1 MASKSAPRK
10 LRKKAPPLSFS
21 TASIGTSP
29 SQGSAAASLTSPSQ
43 LVLGYS
49 AGQLIRTPPVTS
61 SFNIE
66 DRQSPGSPT
75 PRSRIASEVAST
87 MAATIASPQPRA
99 RVNQTYHALGNKAD
113 LSHFANSHSH
123 SHSPFANAESS
134 LSDLAN
140 RETAHAGE
148 IPVAKMA
155 TLNVGD
161 GDALADNL
169 MGETSTLL
177 ATNMATVV
185 SAPQVISNSNAK
197 DLGRDNILNLP
208 RKEGNRETHPAS
220 LGETPVTT
228 AQEPLLTTNSEF
240 PTNTDA
246 NKQQWKA
253 AVKANNP
260 PRNPFNLSI
269 PPPQVHRRTA
279 SQGIQGIPSSN
290 THSGIA
296 LSNAYTQM
304 VESVEKANGTQAN
317 ANIQPPTMTT
327 CRNPFS
333 GPSGVAA
340 APDFEANFAEMMATL
355 ENSKPGD
362 LMGGMGGSGLLAR
375 ASSSAVGAMMRRGF
389 EDVAKDGLGMQSVN
403 LPTVQ
408 DTMVGNGS
416 RDGGM
421 LMGGKGNTLGC
432 SEVVQLRS
440 PFQTSM
446 QMQPMNHPTAQETMM
461 DVGSQASRTSS
472 VVQVKTPDRSSAI
485 QMRSPFQTSMQ
496 RSTHSTTQHH
506 ITNDGNLF
514 EGTSLSKGQQIRADP
529 LLGSNFPIT
538 TQMHQSGGQ
547 GDVMNNGGYNSGV
560 QDDNASS
567 SDIIGDFAREYGSAN
582 HNAWLTA
589 DMKNSSIQDNPA
601 ASMIGASPSTHANT
615 RMDMVGSSTQKPL
628 SKVVS
633 RPMDGVLLTGSSH
646 GNLSS
651 VSGGY
656 NMNFAPNTS
665 SQVMSGALASGLGLG
680 PDTNTHQQS
689 SPQKV
694 IRQMSATS
702 VHGHTPN
709 SSMGSGFGHMGS
721 QILNSPNHPVHSVLD
736 LRRSTTPTQSV
747 INHSN
752 AGSPAAVNAIARST
766 RSNYMTLATPE
777 ISFDNTVPNPL
788 HPASFHLDTPIFSA
802 RNPLHPPSFH
812 QPTPRAPWPT
822 LRVPIPPNPAV
833 SGNTPGYFEPTQ
845 ISSSQENANAN
856 TNLMN
861 LKRDMLMQ
869 FNPAFQQHQFMLNQK
884 SQNNIQS
891 PQQFH
896 HPMQL
901 DQFEAMMNQASME
914 NEADERGNQAN
925 IQGYTPPFSPPVSI
939 LNTLLSH
946 RVSRFENFQP
956 LTQDAIEPLRLCQV
970 AAGINSSL
978 QAYNLNSPMPFDG
991 KPAPRLPNYLTP
1003 DHRSKKIVDLDDRP
1017 LAVNKL
1023 TVGENFECDFCTGT
1037 PNLGGIDRYNHNFI
1051 EIWGPAGRE
1060 WCAGCK
1066 RTGKHTV
1073 AAALPEKN
1081 EHNKKGKRP
1090 AQEPAGCGPA
1100 PKRPIRSSSIS
1111 STKTTCSATAATAG
1125 YDRYAPLSEESN
1137 VFGDPLE
1144 ILSPI
1149 DNMLINPFM
1158 HNLTCRGAAYRQLDL
1173 DKTKICLAC
1182 KLRKMEIVR
1191 HGCHEEFTHIVAVNM
1206 DTQGQVGYAG
1216 QVLGAELRNG
1226 EGALGLG
1233 AAEGSLADLRFDV
1246 GRDLSEGNMTVEEIN
1261 SIVNVGL
1268 SAGGVQ
1274 VGSGSMNSGGMNL
1287 SSMQSG
1293 SIGMNTGIQ
1302 STSAQKN
1309 STNSRRNSIVNTH
1322 TEPRLSSHID
1332 FDLDS
1337 DLYCDMNSIL
1347 NSSMDS
1353 MFGNDDF
1360 SWGKSGWLS
1369 SHISS
1374 TSNSA
1379 VLLPTPTTTSSIHTP
1394 CPRDETHDHHTHMN
1408 RLPHRPI
1415 SKSCMICPASSIFLC
1430 DGCPLTLCEKCR
1442 YRLRDARGWLNN
1454 LIYSNGVNHNRN
1466 DAFLLR
1472 SDDGGYHDYG
1482 KFWPVPAH
1490 VNRNGVFGDGRC

>member
-1 MASKSAPRK
+1 MASNGAPRK
-10 LRKKAPPLSFS
+10 PRKKTIPLSFS
-21 TASIGTSP
+21 TANIGTSS
-29 SQGSAAASLTSPSQ
+29 SQGAAPASLTSPSQ

-61 SFNIE
+61 SFHNHIE
-66 DRQSPGSPT
+66 DRESPRSPT
-75 PRSRIASEVAST
+75 PRSRIASEIAS
-87 MAATIASPQPRA
+87 TIASPQPRA
-99 RVNQTYHALGNKAD
+99 RVNQTYRALGNKAD

-123 SHSPFANAESS
+123 SPFANAESS
-134 LSDLAN
+134 LGPLSK
-140 RETAHAGE
+140 REAAHAGE

-161 GDALADNL
+161 GHALAANL
-169 MGETSTLL
+169 MGETSNLP

-208 RKEGNRETHPAS
+208 RNEGNRETHPAS
-220 LGETPVTT
+220 LGKIPVTT

-269 PPPQVHRRTA
+269 PPQAHRRTA
-279 SQGIQGIPSSN
+279 SHCSQGIPSKN

-317 ANIQPPTMTT
+317 SNMQPPTMTT

-333 GPSGVAA
+333 GSSGMAALDA

-362 LMGGMGGSGLLAR
+362 LMYGMDGSGQLAQ
-375 ASSSAVGAMMRRGF
+375 SSASMGAMMRRGL
-389 EDVAKDGLGMQSVN
+389 EVAAKDGLEMQS
-403 LPTVQ
+403 LDRTAVQ
-408 DTMVGNGS
+408 DSMVASGS
-416 RDGGM
+416 HAAEIS
-421 LMGGKGNTLGC
+421 MGGKGNALGC
-432 SEVVQLRS
+432 SEMVQLKS

-446 QMQPMNHPTAQETMM
+446 QMQPMNHPTTQETTMNA
-461 DVGSQASRTSS
+461 GSQAGRTSS
-472 VVQVKTPDRSSAI
+472 VVQVKTPDRSSTF

-496 RSTHSTTQHH
+496 PSMQPSTHSTTQHN
-506 ITNDGNLF
+506 ITNNGNLL
-514 EGTSLSKGQQIRADP
+514 EGKSLPTDQQIRTDP
-529 LLGSNFPIT
+529 LLRSEFPST
-538 TQMHQSGGQ
+538 TQMHQSSDQ
-547 GDVMNNGGYNSGV
+547 GDVMNNGEYNSGV

-589 DMKNSSIQDNPA
+589 DMNDSSIQENPA
-601 ASMIGASPSTHANT
+601 ASMIGASPPTHANT
-615 RMDMVGSSTQKPL
+615 RVDAVGLSTQAPL
-628 SKVVS
+628 HNAVS
-633 RPMDGVLLTGSSH
+633 HPKDRGLLTGSNH

-656 NMNFAPNTS
+656 NTNFASNAS
-665 SQVMSGALASGLGLG
+665 SQVMSGALASELG
-680 PDTNTHQQS
+680 PDTNTYQQS
-689 SPQKV
+689 SPQQV
-694 IRQMSATS
+694 IRQRSATP
-702 VHGHTPN
+702 VRGHTPHN
-709 SSMGSGFGHMGS
+709 SMGSGFGHMGS
-721 QILNSPNHPVHSVLD
+721 QVLNSPNRPVHSVLD
-736 LRRSTTPTQSV
+736 LRRSATPTQSV

-752 AGSPAAVNAIARST
+752 AGSLAAVNAIARST
-766 RSNYMTLATPE
+766 RSNSMTLATPE
-777 ISFDNTVPNPL
+777 ISFDDTVPNPL

-802 RNPLHPPSFH
+802 RNPLHPPSFP
-812 QPTPRAPWPT
+812 QPTPRASWPT
-822 LRVPIPPNPAV
+822 SRVPIPPNPAV
-833 SGNTPGYFEPTQ
+833 SGNTPGYFEPTPTFNA
-845 ISSSQENANAN
+845 QEHANAN

-861 LKRDMLMQ
+861 LNRDMLMQ
-869 FNPAFQQHQFMLNQK
+869 FNPAFQQHQFM
-884 SQNNIQS
+884 
-891 PQQFH
+891 
-896 HPMQL
+896 
-901 DQFEAMMNQASME
+901 MNQAAMQ
-914 NEADERGNQAN
+914 NEANERENQAN
-925 IQGYTPPFSPPVSI
+925 VQGYTPPVSPPGSI
-939 LNTLLSH
+939 LNTLFRQ

-956 LTQDAIEPLRLCQV
+956 LTQDAIEPSRLYQV

-978 QAYNLNSPMPFDG
+978 QGYNLNSPMPFDG

-1003 DHRSKKIVDLDDRP
+1003 DLRSQKIVDLDDRP
-1017 LAVNKL
+1017 LALNKL

-1037 PNLGGIDRYNHNFI
+1037 PNLGGIDRYNHNFV

-1060 WCAGCK
+1060 WCAECK
-1066 RTGKHTV
+1066 RTGKHILPTT
-1073 AAALPEKN
+1073 LPEKH

-1090 AQEPAGCGPA
+1090 AHEPAGCGPA
-1100 PKRPIRSSSIS
+1100 PKKPVRSSSIS
-1111 STKTTCSATAATAG
+1111 STGTTRSATAATAS

-1144 ILSPI
+1144 IHSPI

-1173 DKTKICLAC
+1173 GKTKICLAC
-1182 KLRKMEIVR
+1182 KLRKREIVK
-1191 HGCHEEFTHIVAVNM
+1191 HGCHEEFTHIVAVNV
-1206 DTQGQVGYAG
+1206 DGQGQVGYARG
-1216 QVLGAELRNG
+1216 FSGAGLRDG
-1226 EGALGLG
+1226 EDTLGLG
-1233 AAEGSLADLRFDV
+1233 AAQGSWGDLRFDV
-1246 GRDLSEGNMTVEEIN
+1246 ERDLSEGNMTVEEIN

-1274 VGSGSMNSGGMNL
+1274 ESSGGMNSGGMNP
-1287 SSMQSG
+1287 SIMQP
-1293 SIGMNTGIQ
+1293 
-1302 STSAQKN
+1302 TSAQTN
-1309 STNSRRNSIVNTH
+1309 STNSLRKSLINTH
-1322 TEPRLSSHID
+1322 TEPRLSSSID
-1332 FDLDS
+1332 FDLDP
-1337 DLYCDMNSIL
+1337 DPYCDMNSIL

-1369 SHISS
+1369 THMTS

-1379 VLLPTPTTTSSIHTP
+1379 VLLPTPTKSSIATP
-1394 CPRDETHDHHTHMN
+1394 CARDETHDHHTHMN
-1408 RLPHRPI
+1408 RLPHRPV
-1415 SKSCMICPASSIFLC
+1415 SKSCMMCPAPSVFLC
-1430 DGCPLTLCEKCR
+1430 DDCPLTLCEKCR

-1490 VNRNGVFGDGRC
+1490 VNGKGVFGDGGC